1 MYARLALT
9 GIFLILSPVF
19 VIAQQPGQGARLWQE
34 LKTVYPSDHH
44 YLVVFSYE
52 RRSPMTRSAP
62 ETAMMTYSNGMF
74 VAVLPEITWYFNGD
88 TLWEFVPATRELLIS
103 EKPEQDVL
111 SPSEILEI
119 LTRIP
124 VSVRHHGAT
133 PYNGEACDRLKLDF
147 SGRNLPYETVYL
159 WVNPEKELVKVIFLD
174 QWQNST
180 TIAISSIK
188 ETLEPDSSEFRF
200 SGKD

>member
-1 MYARLALT
+1 
-9 GIFLILSPVF
+9 
-19 VIAQQPGQGARLWQE
+19 
-34 LKTVYPSDHH
+34 
-44 YLVVFSYE
+44 
-52 RRSPMTRSAP
+52 
-62 ETAMMTYSNGMF
+62 MMTYSNGMF